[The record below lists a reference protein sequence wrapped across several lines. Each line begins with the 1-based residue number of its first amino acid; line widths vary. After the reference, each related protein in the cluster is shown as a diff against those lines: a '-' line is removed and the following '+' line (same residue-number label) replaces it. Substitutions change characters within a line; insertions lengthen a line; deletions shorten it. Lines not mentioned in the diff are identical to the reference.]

1 MRTLGIDLG
10 TRRIGLAISDAGGH
24 FATPLEV
31 LQITDPAQAI
41 EPILALIT
49 REGVKRV
56 VIGLPLNMEDGSAGP
71 AARETSKWGGRLAM
85 KLMIPILY
93 VDERL
98 SSFSAEQTLIGQKR
112 SGSKMTRK
120 QKKQRLDAYAAAL
133 FLQEFL
139 DGKLLPVE
147 PG

>member
-24 FATPLEV
+24 FATPLDV
-31 LQITDPAQAI
+31 LQVTDPHQAL
-41 EPILALIT
+41 EPILALIV
-49 REGVKRV
+49 RESVKRV
-56 VIGLPLNMEDGSAGP
+56 VIGLPLNMEDGSWGP
-71 AARETSKWGGRLAM
+71 AAHEATKWGGQLAK
-85 KLMIPILY
+85 KLMVPILY

-98 SSFSAEQTLIGQKR
+98 SSFSAEQTLIGHKR
-112 SGSKMTRK
+112 SGGKMTRK
-120 QKKQRLDAYAAAL
+120 QKKERLDAYAAAL

-139 DGKLLPVE
+139 DGKLLPIE